1 MKISTEIGSA
11 AHIVGERRT
20 VELVARAGFDAW
32 DFSMF
37 TMVQFEDGVL
47 LEGGHPLR
55 TAGAL
60 KFARELKKIGLDN
73 GIVCN
78 QSHAPYPVNCK
89 AVRDC
94 LCRAIECTAEAG
106 GSICV
111 IHPDNYKGP
120 EENAQMYLELL
131 PFAKACGVKLAAEN
145 MWCWDSAEDHAC
157 FAACATPESFLAHL
171 NAVNDPDLVACLDVG
186 HAEMRG
192 LGTSA
197 PEMIR
202 ALGKRIAALHLHDND
217 RWHDS
222 HQLPFSMQ
230 IDFDAIV
237 RALKQIGYSGWFTL
251 EADAYLNAFDT
262 DTVDRGLRNMEQAAR
277 KLAGLFEAC

>member
-55 TAGAL
+55 TAEAL

-197 PEMIR
+197 PEIIR

-217 RWHDS
+217 GAADL
-222 HQLPFSMQ
+222 HQIPGDGSLGFPGLMDEIEAAAPEATLTFECM
-230 IDFDAIV
+230 DGAGCA
-237 RALKQIGYSGWFTL
+237 RRLAEYGWL
-251 EADAYLNAFDT
+251 E
-262 DTVDRGLRNMEQAAR
+262 R
-277 KLAGLFEAC
+277 